1 MKYKKLAINLLYN
14 PSGGSLA
21 QIKKIFEHLNEFKF
35 DYFVIYTTPRN
46 LHLIEGLNLENIK
59 VRCTHFG
66 QINLISRTIWEQ
78 LILPIYL
85 KFDDINILFCPGNI
99 APVFSLVK
107 KAQWIGTIGP
117 FEKVFVQ
124 LYAKYS
130 LWKRLVLLFNK
141 YLMLYSAKTS
151 DHVFFESFYSRDLFL
166 NKYGLNENKTS
177 VLQIGR
183 DEYFEPETKKVNGK
197 YSDLLKKRFI
207 LSVSHLYPY
216 KNIETLIHAFGQL
229 KDIGVEHNLIL
240 AGSTQNDKYLKELL
254 NLVEYYGIED
264 KVFFVGNLERSDL
277 KLFYSNCDTLV
288 FTSPFEN
295 FAYTLVEAMSCG
307 APIISTN
314 TTAMPETCH
323 NAAVYFD
330 PYSVEDLLS
339 KMELVLSN
347 HKTRNELME
356 NSLSRANKMET
367 YLAINIKTNQI
378 LQNVI
383 K

>member
-1 MKYKKLAINLLYN
+1 MKYKILAINLLYN

-35 DYFVIYTTPRN
+35 DYFVIYTTPSN
-46 LHLIEGLNLENIK
+46 LHLIEDLNSENVK
-59 VRCTHFG
+59 VRCTNFG

-85 KFDDINILFCPGNI
+85 KLDGINILFCPGNI
-99 APVFSLVK
+99 APVFSSVK

-117 FEKVFVQ
+117 FDEVFVR

-130 LWKRLVLLFNK
+130 SWKRLVLLFNK

-151 DHVFFESFYSRDLFL
+151 DHVFFESFYTRNLFL
-166 NKYGLNENKTS
+166 SKYGLNEKKTS

-183 DEYFEPETKKVNGK
+183 DEYFEPDPKKENKK
-197 YSDLLKKRFI
+197 YSDLLKKRYI

-216 KNIETLIHAFGQL
+216 KNIEILIHAFGQL
-229 KDIGVEHNLIL
+229 KDVVAEHNLIL
-240 AGSTQNDKYLKELL
+240 AGSTQNNKYFKELL
-254 NLVEYYGIED
+254 SLVQYYGIQD
-264 KVFFVGNLERSDL
+264 QVFFVGNLEPSDL
-277 KLFYSNCDTLV
+277 KQFYSNCDTLI

-314 TTAMPETCH
+314 TTAMPETCQ

-339 KMELVLSN
+339 QIELVLSSR
-347 HKTRNELME
+347 KVRNELIK
-356 NSLSRANKMET
+356 NSLARAGTMET
-367 YLAINIKTNQI
+367 YLAINIKTNEI